1 MKPVY
6 AENLVVAIKDKGQYA
21 WYVLGRDMCILDYCK
36 LKSAYKQRGY
46 DINIEGVRFGIKVLD
61 CSTKEKFLSN
71 VRDCKISSCELQ
83 HMIREEDDREERLSF
98 NPVIL
103 IDFDDCRLFSQYPE
117 AESYENFVPEGWSGA
132 YQEFD
137 ALLPKEERY
146 WLDENENNLIGGK
159 SHTVCGKSEFKP
171 YMALEGKVS
180 SK

>member
-1 MKPVY
+1 
-6 AENLVVAIKDKGQYA
+6 
-21 WYVLGRDMCILDYCK
+21 
-36 LKSAYKQRGY
+36 
-46 DINIEGVRFGIKVLD
+46 
-61 CSTKEKFLSN
+61 
-71 VRDCKISSCELQ
+71 
-83 HMIREEDDREERLSF
+83 MIREEDDREERLSF

-159 SHTVCGKSEFKP
+159 SNE
-171 YMALEGKVS
+171 
-180 SK
+180 

>member
-83 HMIREEDDREERLSF
+83 HMIREEDDRF
-98 NPVIL
+98 
-103 IDFDDCRLFSQYPE
+103 
-117 AESYENFVPEGWSGA
+117 
-132 YQEFD
+132 
-137 ALLPKEERY
+137 
-146 WLDENENNLIGGK
+146 
-159 SHTVCGKSEFKP
+159 
-171 YMALEGKVS
+171 
-180 SK
+180 